1 MAGGKESPRQKMI
14 GMMYLVLTAML
25 ALNVSSAILLK
36 FQFIDDSLTTVNNKT
51 NQDNSGV
58 VRGIKST
65 VGEAGNRA
73 QDVRVVQNAEAVR
86 QETSKVITYINGLRD
101 ELVKAAEGKNQETG
115 GYNNMENST
124 AVHQMMIGEA
134 GNKKGSGYVLQT
146 RLNEYAAFLRQYNPN
161 APAKLAQDGNDD
173 PRVQQNKEQR
183 KKDFAELNFE
193 ETPIVAA
200 LATLA
205 QMESEVL
212 KYESETLSRLAQ
224 AVGADI
230 IKFENIFAMASAQS
244 RTVAAGT
251 KYEAEMFLAASSDA
265 ISPTMT
271 VDGRTIPVKNGRG
284 QITFT
289 ASAGNY
295 DAEGNAKK
303 TWKGQVRFRQANGQD
318 TTFAVTQEYVVA
330 KPVMQIQSATVNSL
344 YYECANDL
352 TIQVPALGALYD
364 PSFSASGASVSK
376 GPKKGDVTIF
386 PTGRSVKLNVSSNGN
401 LIGSQEFTVKAV
413 PMPQVVA
420 YANGQQIDVK
430 RGLNAP
436 GPRVLEMRAV
446 ADKSFADML
455 PNEARYRVTSY
466 TVYLVRGNRPVQT
479 LNSSEPTIN
488 LTSLAQQ
495 ARPGDRLA
503 VEVKQVVRR
512 NSRGE
517 TKAVAAN
524 VQDLSVTLN

>member
-1 MAGGKESPRQKMI
+1 
-14 GMMYLVLTAML
+14 MYLVLTAML

-36 FQFIDDSLTTVNNKT
+36 FQFIDDSLTTVNTKT

-58 VRGIKST
+58 LRGIKAAVSES
-65 VGEAGNRA
+65 GGRA
-73 QDVRVVQNAEAVR
+73 QDVKVVQNAETVR
-86 QETSKVITYINGLRD
+86 KETSEVIAYIDGMRADLI
-101 ELVKAAEGKNQETG
+101 KAAEGRDPETGSYKNQE
-115 GYNNMENST
+115 NST
-124 AVHQMMIGEA
+124 RVAQLMIGEA
-134 GNKKGSGYVLQT
+134 GNKKGKAYILQT
-146 RLNEYAAFLRQYNPN
+146 KMNEYASFLRQYNPN
-161 APAKLAQDGNDD
+161 APAKLAQDGSED
-173 PRVQQNKEQR
+173 PRVAKNPTQR
-183 KKDFAELNFE
+183 KKDFAQLNFE

-212 KYESETLSRLAQ
+212 KYEAETLSQLAQ
-224 AVGADI
+224 KVGADI
-230 IKFENIFAMASAQS
+230 IKFENIFAMASAES
-244 RTVAAGT
+244 KTVAAGT
-251 KYEAEMFLAASSDA
+251 KYSAQMFLAASSDA

-284 QITFT
+284 QIEFT
-289 ASAGNY
+289 ATAGNY

-303 TWKGQVRFRQANGQD
+303 SWKGQVRFRQANGQD
-318 TTFAVTQEYVVA
+318 TVFTVTQEYVVA

-352 TIQVPALGALYD
+352 SIQVPALGALYD
-364 PSFSASGASVSK
+364 PSFTASGASVSK

-386 PTGRSVKLNVSSNGN
+386 PTGRSVKLNVSSGGN

-420 YANGQQIDVK
+420 YANGQPIDVK

-446 ADKSFADML
+446 PDKSFAEML
-455 PNEARYRVTSY
+455 PNEAKYRVTDY
-466 TVYLVRGNRPVQT
+466 TVYLVRGNRPIVT
-479 LNSSEPTIN
+479 LTSNQPTIN
-488 LTSLAQQ
+488 LSSMASQ
-495 ARPGDRLA
+495 ARPGDRIA
-503 VEVKQVVRR
+503 VEVKQVQRR
-512 NSRGE
+512 NSRGQS
-517 TKAVAAN
+517 KSVAAN